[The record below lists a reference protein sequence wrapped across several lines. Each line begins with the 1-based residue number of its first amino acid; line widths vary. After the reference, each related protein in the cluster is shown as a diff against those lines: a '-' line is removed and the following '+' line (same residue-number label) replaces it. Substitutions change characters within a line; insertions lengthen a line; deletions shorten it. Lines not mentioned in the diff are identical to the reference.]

1 MTPIEESIAE
11 AAGLLH
17 GDVVLEV
24 DDTPVDNSYELLVAL
39 EASLTE
45 GALLKVQRGNAVHDI
60 ELPAA
65 VDVPYGIRI
74 LRPTTVGSADPGTPA
89 AGIGLQRG
97 DRITAVDGTFV
108 ASWYDMRMLIMVRP
122 EESITL
128 AWERDGVDMTSTIV
142 PEERMDGDERIGV
155 IGIRPF
161 EAGSIEVGWWEA
173 TRLGAAS
180 VYTSSY
186 LILDFI
192 GSIFQDGRY
201 KELGGPIRIAKM
213 ADDTAQMGLKYFL
226 RFLALLSVNL
236 GVLNLLRTV
245 TQGNWGL
252 AIILL
257 TVLVKLCLHPITRK
271 NQRGMMRMGKVMG
284 KIKPEM
290 DALQEKYGED
300 RMKYSQEVQKLWK
313 KHDVNPGKQMLGCLV
328 IFLQM
333 PIWIGIIWSL
343 DYTVELRQASFL
355 WIQDLT
361 RPDMLDRSIM
371 GSQYTIGLLDFWP
384 FYGHLNILPILYVI
398 LTLVNQSLQPRSKE
412 PQAAAQQKMMKFMM
426 LFMGVMF
433 FRVASGLCIYFIAS
447 NCVSW
452 VI

>member
-1 MTPIEESIAE
+1 MLASIIDFFVTVGYFLIALGVLVFVHELGHFLVAKRAGIRVERFSLGYPPKMVGFQWGETEYCLSWVPFGGYVKVAGMADVGEEETSGAPWEFPSKSIAVRMAVIAAGPLMNFLFAFFVFAFIYGAYGHDTTDSTTVTPIEESIAE
-11 AAGLLH
+11 AAGLLP

-97 DRITAVDGTFV
+97 DRITAVDGTLV

-122 EESITL
+122 AESITL

-236 GVLNLLRTV
+236 GVLNLLPIPVLDGGHLTFL
-245 TQGNWGL
+245 TQEAILRRPPSVRQREVAQQIGL
-252 AIILL
+252 VIILFIMVAVTFNDL
-257 TVLVKLCLHPITRK
+257 
-271 NQRGMMRMGKVMG
+271 NQFVFNH
-284 KIKPEM
+284 I
-290 DALQEKYGED
+290 A
-300 RMKYSQEVQKLWK
+300 
-313 KHDVNPGKQMLGCLV
+313 
-328 IFLQM
+328 
-333 PIWIGIIWSL
+333 
-343 DYTVELRQASFL
+343 ELFQ
-355 WIQDLT
+355 
-361 RPDMLDRSIM
+361 
-371 GSQYTIGLLDFWP
+371 
-384 FYGHLNILPILYVI
+384 
-398 LTLVNQSLQPRSKE
+398 
-412 PQAAAQQKMMKFMM
+412 
-426 LFMGVMF
+426 
-433 FRVASGLCIYFIAS
+433 
-447 NCVSW
+447 
-452 VI
+452 